1 MAKRVEVSR
10 KETELTNEEAK
21 QFILDRV
28 FAGVGHYVM
37 ARSFLERIR
46 SAGLEAPD
54 WELGKLVNE
63 LIDKGKVRIDYDY
76 IGGPMGGPGC
86 ILVIRRIA

>member
-1 MAKRVEVSR
+1 MAKRVIISRQEV
-10 KETELTNEEAK
+10 KLTDEEAK
-21 QFILDRV
+21 QYILDKV
-28 FAGVGHYVM
+28 FAGVGHYFM
-37 ARSFLERIR
+37 ARSFLERIG
-46 SAGLEAPD
+46 SVGLEAPD